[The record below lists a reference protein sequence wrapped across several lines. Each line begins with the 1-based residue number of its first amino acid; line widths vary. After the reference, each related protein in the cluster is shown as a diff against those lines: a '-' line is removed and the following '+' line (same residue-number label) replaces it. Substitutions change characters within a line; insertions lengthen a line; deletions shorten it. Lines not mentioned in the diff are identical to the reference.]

1 MVSKSMKVFIK
12 FFNCIL
18 LFGVLSILIVGDLNG
33 QEIQSVKLNLN
44 SKTNSDNGLL
54 INQSILNTLST
65 GTSKP
70 LQQLQINIQV
80 DYICTIGETGFYDN
94 DIILNIKRVNAD
106 GDDIYRGFSISR
118 YLIPDQFSGN
128 YSIKEGG
135 KVFNASTFKVQTT
148 SGSSFTKIGF
158 IEVGKEKYLAAEAE
172 ITTFSYSLEARDRFQ
187 EAISQINEY
196 WASKNMID
204 SLISQANAGENKIIE
219 EPATIF
225 VFWDKLRKARLL
237 SNQVLAKTIDFT
249 PNSDPANIAEKNII
263 VDRLITRYATLYKSA
278 INKKLVDIEFARN
291 LAKEQL
297 KSMSGFIQKASYSD
311 FRDSDLLLTSSRLH
325 LDNEFSALL
334 KMSSPKAD
342 QQLAAG
348 LLFGGMVSV
357 ADSLFSKSD
366 FSNALSFYEDAI
378 AMNDVFDFVKDKTSL
393 TERTDAAKLGLLQSH
408 LKIAARAV
416 EAGNEVLANNYKQ
429 KSNAFVSEQLNE
441 SLIGQL
447 PEQSDALIQ
456 SYIRKGNNFLDNLM
470 YNDAIKVFELASST
484 ARDFYN
490 INHNEQITQ
499 GLFAAYR
506 AVYMDL
512 VNQAESFFNSG
523 RQEEAKRRL
532 QQAIDYRQD
541 HVTYLRTST
550 EAIYLQ
556 NRMKSAD
563 NTALNSLS
571 NNSLKMQLLEEAG
584 MSANAG
590 ALRISDPVLVK
601 KAKTDIVEQLKAA
614 QLKVWGNAI
623 DEAWIIYGSALE
635 NIKRYGLDSDNDI
648 KSVIEELDQRMIERI
663 CLNNKFRTEDLMSNV
678 KSNVRNRKYDNLK
691 AMLDEVISIATN
703 NQGCGLRF
711 DEANEIYDFHVL
723 LFQYQ
728 QDYSN
733 ILNKLFSEGIYDA
746 TESYLNFDK
755 TIDMYQLRRF
765 GIQHVKFKDFL
776 IKQDNSTLTIQVIK
790 RFVDNLNIDG
800 VLEYLEVLKNQSFN
814 IEKSLDIQQRVG
826 TLLAVADNTVVIEK
840 PEAHILKITG
850 GDTRLNELKRSYI
863 RSMRELKRSKR

>member
-1 MVSKSMKVFIK
+1 MKVFTQIL
-12 FFNCIL
+12 NCIL
-18 LFGVLSILIVGDLNG
+18 FIGVLSLFIVVDLSG

-94 DIILNIKRVNAD
+94 DIILNIVKVKAD

-118 YLIPDQFSGN
+118 YLIPDHFSGN
-128 YSIKEGG
+128 YFIKEGG

-148 SGSSFTKIGF
+148 SGSNFTKIGF
-158 IEVGKEKYLAAEAE
+158 VEPGKEMNLFVEAE
-172 ITTFSYSLEARDRFQ
+172 ITSFSYSTEARDLFQ
-187 EAISQINEY
+187 EKISLINEY

-204 SLISQANAGENKIIE
+204 SLISQANVGENKIIE
-219 EPATIF
+219 EPAAIF

-237 SNQVLAKTIDFT
+237 SNEVLVKTINFT
-249 PNSDPANIAEKNII
+249 PNSDPADIAGKNII

-278 INKKLVDIEFARN
+278 INKKQVDVEFARN
-291 LAKEQL
+291 LAEEQL
-297 KSMSGFIQKASYSD
+297 KSMSGFIQKASFSD
-311 FRDSDLLLTSSRLH
+311 FRDSDLLLISSRLH
-325 LDNEFSALL
+325 LDNELSSML
-334 KMSSPKAD
+334 KNSSPKAD

-348 LLFGGMVSV
+348 ILFGGLVSV
-357 ADSLFSKSD
+357 ADSLFAKSD
-366 FSNALSFYEDAI
+366 FSNALSFYVDAI
-378 AMNDVFDFVKDKTSL
+378 AMNNVYDFVKDKTTL
-393 TERTDAAKLGLLQSH
+393 LERTDAAKLGLLQSH

-416 EAGNEVLANNYKQ
+416 ESGNDVLANNYKQ

-512 VNQAESFFNSG
+512 VNQAESFFNAG
-523 RQEEAKRRL
+523 RQEEAKHRL

-571 NNSLKMQLLEEAG
+571 DNSLKMQLLEEG
-584 MSANAG
+584 GISVNSG
-590 ALRISDPVLVK
+590 TLRITDPVLIK

-614 QLKVWGNAI
+614 QLKVWGNSI

-635 NIKRYGLDSDNDI
+635 NIKRYGLDGDNDI
-648 KSVIEELDQRMIERI
+648 KIVIEELDQRMIERI

-678 KSNVRNRKYDNLK
+678 KSSVRNRKYDNLK

-765 GIQHVKFKDFL
+765 GIQHLKFKDFL

-814 IEKSLDIQQRVG
+814 IEQSLDIQQRVG